1 MIEQNKCIIAVV
13 VLFKPE
19 IARIHGLLKSIIMQ
33 VDKVVL
39 IDNTDESNLT
49 IPDSEFEPYGEKIEH
64 YRLNNNLGIAKA
76 QNIGIHYAEKSKAS
90 HILFLDQD
98 SIVSEG
104 MVKKLLIN
112 ERDLLN
118 SGKQVAVLGPAFKD
132 EKTGKITGAI
142 HISPFYKTTVCHGVH
157 PLETDFLISSG
168 SLIRMEVLQKIGFM
182 DEELFIDFVDIEWC
196 ERAKKMGLRSYV
208 VPDIVMMHN
217 IGNEAKRVLGKNV
230 IMHNDFRHYFIVR
243 NSIYLILKDKLSF
256 NHRIYLFIR
265 LPLFIVVHT
274 LNSSS
279 KLKKIKLLLTAIKD
293 GVVGKMGKGYFSNS

>member
-1 MIEQNKCIIAVV
+1 MTEQDKCIIAVV
-13 VLFKPE
+13 VLFRPE
-19 IARIHGLLKSIIMQ
+19 IVRIHGLLKSIIMQ
-33 VDKVVL
+33 VDKVIL
-39 IDNTDESNLT
+39 IDNTDESNLK
-49 IPDSEFEPYGEKIEH
+49 IPDSEFESYGEKIEH
-64 YRLNNNLGIAKA
+64 YRLNYNLGIAKA
-76 QNIGIHYAEKSKAS
+76 QNIGIHYAKKSKAS

-98 SIVSEG
+98 SIVPEE
-104 MVKKLLIN
+104 MIKTLLIN
-112 ERDLLN
+112 ERVLLN

-132 EKTGKITGAI
+132 EKTGNITGAI
-142 HISPFYKTTVCHGVH
+142 HIRPFYKIKLCHSVH

-168 SLIRMEVLQKIGFM
+168 SLIRMEVLQKIGLM

-196 ERAKKMGLRSYV
+196 ERAKKMGLQSYII
-208 VPDIVMMHN
+208 PDIVMMHN

-230 IMHNDFRHYFIVR
+230 IMHSDFRHYFIVR

-256 NHRIYLFIR
+256 NHRLYLFTR

-279 KLKKIKLLLTAIKD
+279 KLKKIKLLATAIKD